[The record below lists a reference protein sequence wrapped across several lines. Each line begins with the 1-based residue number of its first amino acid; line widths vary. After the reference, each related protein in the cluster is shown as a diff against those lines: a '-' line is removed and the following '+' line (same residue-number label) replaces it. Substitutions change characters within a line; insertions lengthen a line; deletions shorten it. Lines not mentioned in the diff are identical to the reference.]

1 MIKENILNATTAV
14 ENLEGNSVKLGEVVV
29 QLTSLKNDLKELKAE
44 VENAQKINKTSN
56 ATLSKFSKAIDDV
69 QDKLVQDFRV
79 RLAEGNA
86 EQISRIK
93 DANEKII
100 SLEAK
105 LDRQNTKLTQTNKFN
120 DKLFE
125 IAEQN
130 TAQLKVFQRNSYLL
144 QILIL
149 AGVIYLSAQNLGFL

>member
-1 MIKENILNATTAV
+1 MIKKTISNATTAV

-29 QLTSLKNDLKELKAE
+29 QLTSLKNDLKELKVE

-56 ATLSKFSKAIDDV
+56 DTLSKFSKAIDDV

-93 DANEKII
+93 DANEKITSI
-100 SLEAK
+100 EAK
-105 LDRQNTKLTQTNKFN
+105 LGSLKTKLSQTNNSN
-120 DKLFE
+120 DKILE

-130 TAQLKVFQRNSYLL
+130 TARLKVFQRNSYLL
-144 QILIL
+144 KFLIL
-149 AGVIYLSAQNLGFL
+149 TGITYLSVEKLGFL

>member
-105 LDRQNTKLTQTNKFN
+105 LDRQNTKLTQTNKSN
-120 DKLFE
+120 DKLLE

-149 AGVIYLSAQNLGFL
+149 AGVIYLSVQNLGF

>member
-56 ATLSKFSKAIDDV
+56 DTLSKFSKAIDDV

-93 DANEKII
+93 DANEKITSI
-100 SLEAK
+100 EAK
-105 LDRQNTKLTQTNKFN
+105 LGSLKTKLSQTNNSN
-120 DKLFE
+120 DKILE

-130 TAQLKVFQRNSYLL
+130 TARLKVFQRNSYLL
-144 QILIL
+144 KFLIL
-149 AGVIYLSAQNLGFL
+149 TGITYLSVEKLGFL

>member
-56 ATLSKFSKAIDDV
+56 DTLSKFSKAIDDV

-105 LDRQNTKLTQTNKFN
+105 LDRQNTKLTQTNKSN
-120 DKLFE
+120 DKLLE

-130 TAQLKVFQRNSYLL
+130 SAQLKVFQRNSYLL

-149 AGVIYLSAQNLGFL
+149 AGVIYLSVQNLGF

>member
-1 MIKENILNATTAV
+1 MIKENILNATTAI

-56 ATLSKFSKAIDDV
+56 DTLSKFSKAIDDV

-105 LDRQNTKLTQTNKFN
+105 LDRQNTKLTQTNKSN
-120 DKLFE
+120 DKLLE

-149 AGVIYLSAQNLGFL
+149 AGVIYLSVQNLGF

>member
-1 MIKENILNATTAV
+1 ML
-14 ENLEGNSVKLGEVVV
+14 
-29 QLTSLKNDLKELKAE
+29 QLTSLKNDLKELKVE

-56 ATLSKFSKAIDDV
+56 DTLSKFSKAIDDV

-93 DANEKII
+93 DANEKITSI
-100 SLEAK
+100 EAK
-105 LDRQNTKLTQTNKFN
+105 LGSLKTKLSQTNNSN
-120 DKLFE
+120 DKILE

-130 TAQLKVFQRNSYLL
+130 TARLKVFQRNSYLL
-144 QILIL
+144 KFLIL
-149 AGVIYLSAQNLGFL
+149 TGITYLSVEKLGFL

>member
-14 ENLEGNSVKLGEVVV
+14 ESLEGNSVKLGEVVA

-56 ATLSKFSKAIDDV
+56 DTLSKFSKAIDDV

-105 LDRQNTKLTQTNKFN
+105 LDRQNTKLTQTNKSN
-120 DKLFE
+120 DKLLE

-149 AGVIYLSAQNLGFL
+149 AGVIYLSVQNLGF

>member
-14 ENLEGNSVKLGEVVV
+14 ENLEGNSVKLGEVVA
-29 QLTSLKNDLKELKAE
+29 QLTSLKNDLKELKSE

-56 ATLSKFSKAIDDV
+56 DTLSKFSKAIDDV

-105 LDRQNTKLTQTNKFN
+105 LDRQNTKLTQTNKSN
-120 DKLFE
+120 DKLLE

-149 AGVIYLSAQNLGFL
+149 AGVIYLSVQNLGF

>member
-14 ENLEGNSVKLGEVVV
+14 ENLEGNSVKLGEVVA

-56 ATLSKFSKAIDDV
+56 DTLSKFSKAIDDV

-105 LDRQNTKLTQTNKFN
+105 LDRQNTKLTQTNKSN
-120 DKLFE
+120 DKLLE

-149 AGVIYLSAQNLGFL
+149 AGVIYLSVQNLGF

>member
-14 ENLEGNSVKLGEVVV
+14 ENLEGNSVKLGEVVA

-56 ATLSKFSKAIDDV
+56 DTLSKFSKAIDDV

-105 LDRQNTKLTQTNKFN
+105 LDRQNTKLTQTNKSN
-120 DKLFE
+120 SKLLE

-130 TAQLKVFQRNSYLL
+130 SAQLKVFQRNSYLL

-149 AGVIYLSAQNLGFL
+149 AGVIYLSVQNLGF

>member
-29 QLTSLKNDLKELKAE
+29 QLTSLKNDLKELKVE

-56 ATLSKFSKAIDDV
+56 DTLSKFSKAIDDV

-93 DANEKII
+93 DANEKITSI
-100 SLEAK
+100 EAK
-105 LDRQNTKLTQTNKFN
+105 LGSLKTKLSQTNNSN
-120 DKLFE
+120 DKILE

-130 TAQLKVFQRNSYLL
+130 TARLKVFQRNSYLL
-144 QILIL
+144 KFLIL
-149 AGVIYLSAQNLGFL
+149 TGITYLSVEKLGFL

>member
-56 ATLSKFSKAIDDV
+56 DTLSKFSKAIDDV

-149 AGVIYLSAQNLGFL
+149 AGVIYLSVQNLGFL

>member
-14 ENLEGNSVKLGEVVV
+14 ENLEGNSVKLGEVVA

-56 ATLSKFSKAIDDV
+56 DTLSKFSKAIDDV

-105 LDRQNTKLTQTNKFN
+105 LDRQNTKLTQTNKSN
-120 DKLFE
+120 GKLLE

-130 TAQLKVFQRNSYLL
+130 SAQLKVFQRNSYLL

-149 AGVIYLSAQNLGFL
+149 AGVIYLSVQNLGF

>member
-14 ENLEGNSVKLGEVVV
+14 ENLEGNSVKLGEVVA

-56 ATLSKFSKAIDDV
+56 DTLSKFSKAIDDV

-105 LDRQNTKLTQTNKFN
+105 LDRQNTKLTHTNKSN
-120 DKLFE
+120 DKLLE

-149 AGVIYLSAQNLGFL
+149 AGVIYLSVQNLGF

>member
-14 ENLEGNSVKLGEVVV
+14 ENLEGNSVKLGEVVA

-56 ATLSKFSKAIDDV
+56 DTLSKFSKAIDDV

-105 LDRQNTKLTQTNKFN
+105 LDRQNTKLTQTNKSN
-120 DKLFE
+120 DKLLE

-149 AGVIYLSAQNLGFL
+149 AGVIYLSVQNLGFL

>member
-14 ENLEGNSVKLGEVVV
+14 ESLEGNSVKLGEVVV

-44 VENAQKINKTSN
+44 VENAKKINKTSN
-56 ATLSKFSKAIDDV
+56 HTLSKFSKAIDDV

-93 DANEKII
+93 DANEKIF

-105 LDRQNTKLTQTNKFN
+105 LDRLNTKLTQTNHSN
-120 DKLFE
+120 DK
-125 IAEQN
+125 IHKISEQN
-130 TAQLKVFQRNSYLL
+130 TSQLKVFQRNSYLL

-149 AGVIYLSAQNLGFL
+149 ASVIYLNVQNLGF

>member
-56 ATLSKFSKAIDDV
+56 DTLSKFSKAIDDV

-105 LDRQNTKLTQTNKFN
+105 LDRQNTKLTQTNKSN
-120 DKLFE
+120 DKLLE

-149 AGVIYLSAQNLGFL
+149 AGVIYLSVQNLGF

>member
-56 ATLSKFSKAIDDV
+56 DTLSKFSKAIDDV

-105 LDRQNTKLTQTNKFN
+105 LDRQNTKLTQTNKSN
-120 DKLFE
+120 GKLLE

-130 TAQLKVFQRNSYLL
+130 SAQLKVFQRNSYLL

-149 AGVIYLSAQNLGFL
+149 AGVIYLSVQNLGF